1 MPGWRASAACFTIL
15 GALDLGSDEG
25 AARAARAVSAAR
37 ATKADH
43 RTLTRIMLRLASQ
56 ASGAARRRLEDEF
69 MTFTYERD
77 FIDGLVEEAAD
88 RAGEKG
94 RIDVW
99 FDRALTA
106 ASADVVFKN

>member
-43 RTLTRIMLRLASQ
+43 RTLTRIMLGLASQ
-56 ASGAARRRLEDEF
+56 ASGAARRRLLEVRQFPATAPGRASYSSALPD
-69 MTFTYERD
+69 
-77 FIDGLVEEAAD
+77 
-88 RAGEKG
+88 AGEG
-94 RIDVW
+94 RRKQD
-99 FDRALTA
+99 
-106 ASADVVFKN
+106 ADHCTLSW